1 MFKNRQVL
9 SFVAHAIATLV
20 AIYLSVQLGAAT
32 SEGMSGS
39 AGEQIGT
46 AIGVA
51 IVAPGVILTWIAVIL
66 GWLGF
71 FLRVPGLTLTAAI
84 IYIVAGIVG
93 ILWLV
98 LFFLLPSI
106 VLAFIGWSKENA
118 AKKA

>member
-20 AIYLSVQLGAAT
+20 AIYLSVNLAQASAA
-32 SEGMSGS
+32 GMDGS

-51 IVAPGVILTWIAVIL
+51 IVAPGIILTWIGVIL

-71 FLRVPGLTLTAAI
+71 FLRVPGLSLTAAI
-84 IYIVAGIVG
+84 VYIVAGVVG

-98 LFFLLPSI
+98 LIFLLPSI
-106 VLAFIGWSKENA
+106 VLGFIGWSKENK